1 MKTETDLNIG
11 DKVVIVTNRL
21 IKTAS
26 PKLIKNDVVE
36 ITGLMAKGG
45 YLIADLLG
53 NCMGTVRKSDIR
65 QY

>member
-1 MKTETDLNIG
+1 MKTDLNIG
-11 DKVVIVTNRL
+11 DKVIIVTNRV

-26 PKLIKNDVVE
+26 PKLIKNDVVV
-36 ITGLMAKGG
+36 IKGVMAKGG

-53 NCMGTVRKSDIR
+53 NTMGTVRKSDIR